1 MFQYDKKNFKSIAK
15 GDFEVDGSG
24 DTLKAAGEKYAGLVD
39 FLKTTLGEKVSE
51 VRFSARLT
59 ESPCCLITEGNALS
73 PHMERLFKA
82 MHQEIPVSKRIL
94 ELNPNHPLVE
104 AFFTLYTKDSTQPEL
119 ATYANVLYDQALLT
133 EGSPLPDPA
142 NFARQISALLL
153 AAMQK

>member
-1 MFQYDKKNFKSIAK
+1 MIFQTEKTLSDL
-15 GDFEVDGSG
+15 GD
-24 DTLKAAGEKYAGLVD
+24 
-39 FLKTTLGEKVSE
+39 KVSE

-104 AFFTLYTKDSTQPEL
+104 AFFAAYTQDDKKPEL
-119 ATYANVLYDQALLT
+119 TIYANVLYDQALLT

-142 NFARQISALLL
+142 AFAKQVTQLLFD
-153 AAMQK
+153 AMQK